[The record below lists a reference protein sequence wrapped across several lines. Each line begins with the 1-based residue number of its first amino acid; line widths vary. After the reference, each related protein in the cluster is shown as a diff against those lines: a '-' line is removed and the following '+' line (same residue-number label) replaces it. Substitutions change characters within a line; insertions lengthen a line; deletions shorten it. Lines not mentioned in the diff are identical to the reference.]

1 MEEPDAD
8 CYSSAMDA
16 EAKPVG
22 NLTPHAA
29 SKRLLWGM
37 SMLAV
42 ALVAAVVLYETSLS
56 RWWRLALFVPF
67 ALAANGVLMGL
78 YRT

>member
-1 MEEPDAD
+1 
-8 CYSSAMDA
+8 MDA

-29 SKRLLWGM
+29 SKRLRFGM
-37 SMLAV
+37 AMLAL
-42 ALVAAVVLYETSLS
+42 ALVAAVVLHEMSSS

-67 ALAANGVLMGL
+67 VLAAHGVFMGL